1 MNYRNDGRGE
11 IDSLQNRFT
20 AYLRTAVERYT
31 KHYLDQLHTLWAQEP
46 SHDFQEQ
53 LLERAEEPDMLAGLS
68 LMDTTENTALLHALQ
83 SLTPRDLEVVLD
95 MVFYDKRPADLAGK
109 LGLSYHGAMAVYY
122 RALKKLRKH
131 MEQEG
136 SHEF

>member
-11 IDSLQNRFT
+11 INSLQNRFT
-20 AYLRTAVERYT
+20 AYLRTAAERYR
-31 KHYLDQLHTLWAQEP
+31 KNYLDRLHTLLAQEP

-53 LLERAEEPDMLAGLS
+53 PLESAEDPDMLAGLS
-68 LMDTTENTALLHALQ
+68 LMDITENEALLHALQ
-83 SLTPRDLEVVLD
+83 RLTPRDLEVVLD
-95 MVFYDKRPADLAGK
+95 MVFYDKRPAELARK

-136 SHEF
+136 PYEF